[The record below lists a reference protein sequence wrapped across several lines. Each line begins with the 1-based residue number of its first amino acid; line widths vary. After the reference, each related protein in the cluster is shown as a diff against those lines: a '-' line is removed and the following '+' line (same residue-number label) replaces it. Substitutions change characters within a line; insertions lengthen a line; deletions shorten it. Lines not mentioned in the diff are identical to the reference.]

1 MTFSMWWA
9 IGGSGSTVCEIRTI
23 DAIFAK
29 ISFPVGRVVEVT
41 HLIATDPIR
50 GVKLGS
56 AISRN
61 LFGIPQHSPAL

>member
-1 MTFSMWWA
+1 M
-9 IGGSGSTVCEIRTI
+9 CEIRTI